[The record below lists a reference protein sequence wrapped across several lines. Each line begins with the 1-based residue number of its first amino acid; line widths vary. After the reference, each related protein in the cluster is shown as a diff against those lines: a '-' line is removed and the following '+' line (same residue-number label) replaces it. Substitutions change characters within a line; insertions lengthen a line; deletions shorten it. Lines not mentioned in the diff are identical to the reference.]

1 MRIQK
6 FLSRAGVAS
15 RRMAEEWMQA
25 GRVRVNGEVVT
36 ELGSRIDPAEDTVEV
51 DGKVVTRPPP
61 RWILLHKPRG
71 FLTTRKDPRGR
82 PTVYDLIP
90 DRFRGLRYVGRLD
103 QDTEGLL
110 LLTNEGDTL
119 HRLLHPSYEVERE
132 YRVTVE
138 GHVEEE
144 TLEDLESGVTLE
156 DGEARAVRARVLEE
170 AGHGSVLELVLREG
184 RKREVRRMCEAVGHP
199 VTHLLRVRFGPV
211 DLGDLPP
218 GEWRDLTPE
227 EVRTVKETVEE

>member
-15 RRMAEEWMQA
+15 RRVAEGWMEDR
-25 GRVRVNGEVVT
+25 RVRVNGEVVT
-36 ELGSRIDPAEDTVEV
+36 ELGTRIDPDSDTVEV
-51 DGKVVTRPPP
+51 DGEVVTRPPP
-61 RWILLHKPRG
+61 RWILFHKPRG
-71 FLTTRKDPRGR
+71 YLTTRKDPRGR
-82 PTVYDLIP
+82 PTVYDLLP

-110 LLTNEGDTL
+110 LMTNEGDTL

-138 GHVEEE
+138 GHVDDSV
-144 TLEDLESGVTLE
+144 LERLESGVSLE
-156 DGEARAVRARVLEE
+156 DGEARATRARVRKE
-170 AGHGSVLELVLREG
+170 AGHGSVLELVLEEG

-199 VTHLLRVRFGPV
+199 VTHLQRVRFGPV
-211 DLGDLPP
+211 ELGDLRP
-218 GEWRDLTPE
+218 GDWRDLSPKE
-227 EVRTVKETVEE
+227 IRAVKETVEE

>member
-15 RRMAEEWMQA
+15 RRVAEEWMQG
-25 GRVRVNGEVVT
+25 GRVRVNGQVVT
-36 ELGSRIDPAEDTVEV
+36 ELGTRIDPDDDIVEV

-71 FLTTRKDPRGR
+71 YLTTRKDPRGR
-82 PTVYDLIP
+82 PTIYDLLP
-90 DRFRGLRYVGRLD
+90 DQFRALRYVGRLD

-119 HRLLHPSYEVERE
+119 HRLLHPRYEVERE

-144 TLEDLESGVTLE
+144 TLERLESGVTLE

-184 RKREVRRMCEAVGHP
+184 RKREVRRMCEVVGHA
-199 VTHLLRVRFGPV
+199 VTHLQRVRFGPV
-211 DLGDLPP
+211 ALGDVPP
-218 GEWRDLTPE
+218 GEWRDLTPKE
-227 EVRTVKETVEE
+227 IEAVKKKVEE